1 MAQATKAATKAAQ
14 VAQQE
19 EPQVNHYELKQ
30 IRGIPY
36 YLRESTLY
44 TFELDKGIPAAS
56 SIAIGTYDEKNNSIT
71 YYDNWIALCK
81 PRLDEYRHKLQSLE
95 RDKLRDNIVK
105 PVKKSRKGVRNP
117 RKSAKDTGAQNK

>member
-1 MAQATKAATKAAQ
+1 MAQATKAATKAAQVAQ

-56 SIAIGTYDEKNNSIT
+56 SIAIGTYDEKKKNM
-71 YYDNWIALCK
+71 D
-81 PRLDEYRHKLQSLE
+81 
-95 RDKLRDNIVK
+95 
-105 PVKKSRKGVRNP
+105 VKKP
-117 RKSAKDTGAQNK
+117 